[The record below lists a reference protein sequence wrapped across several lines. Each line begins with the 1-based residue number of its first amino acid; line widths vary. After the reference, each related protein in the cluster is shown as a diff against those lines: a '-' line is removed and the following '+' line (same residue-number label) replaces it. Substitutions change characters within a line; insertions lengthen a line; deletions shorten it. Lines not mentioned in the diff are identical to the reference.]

1 MANPSRSTSRWGR
14 PPEGA
19 RACLPH
25 WTALALLAA
34 LLPLPAAAQADP
46 APRQVPEDQ
55 QARAEAPRTLA
66 ILYFENHTGAARYDP
81 LGKGLAEMLITD
93 LSSIPRLRVVERA
106 RLQELEDEVAFSRSA
121 HADEATALAAGR
133 FLSAAYVVTGAM
145 TSDGLDLRV
154 DSRLLRT
161 ETGEVLSTST
171 ARGAQD
177 RFFELQEQVADGLLA
192 GLEMVLSE
200 EEAALLAAERE
211 ANRIDD
217 AETAL
222 AFSQALDLYDRGEYV
237 DALERLA
244 WVSRRAPAS
253 RIVSVTTT
261 RVQED
266 AAEAAVDEGRDR
278 INNLIRGLFRRRGGG
293 D

>member
-1 MANPSRSTSRWGR
+1 MNPCAPLPPARRLRR
-14 PPEGA
+14 PAPH
-19 RACLPH
+19 LPPRLA
-25 WTALALLAA
+25 WAALGLVVA
-34 LLPLPAAAQADP
+34 LLPFPLSAQADP
-46 APRQVPEDQ
+46 APVPPPALTET
-55 QARAEAPRTLA
+55 PRTLA

-93 LSSIPRLRVVERA
+93 LSSISRLRVVERA
-106 RLQELEDEVAFSRSA
+106 RLQELADEVAFSRSA

-133 FLSAAYVVTGAM
+133 FLSASYVVTGAM

-171 ARGAQD
+171 ARGGQD

-222 AFSQALDLYDRGEYV
+222 AFSQALDLYDRGQYV

-244 WVSRRAPAS
+244 FVRRRAPAS

-266 AAEAAVDEGRDR
+266 AAAAAVDEGRDR
-278 INNLIRGLFRRRGGG
+278 VNTLIRGILRRGGG
-293 D
+293 GN

>member
-1 MANPSRSTSRWGR
+1 MTHIAPPAHCR
-14 PPEGA
+14 PLCGSA
-19 RACLPH
+19 RAPGWSSL
-25 WTALALLAA
+25 LLLAA
-34 LLPLPAAAQADP
+34 MIPFPAAAQSDSASV
-46 APRQVPEDQ
+46 ATL
-55 QARAEAPRTLA
+55 ALAEAPRTLA

-93 LSSIPRLRVVERA
+93 LSSISRLRVVERA
-106 RLQELEDEVAFSRSA
+106 RLQELSDEVAFSRSA
-121 HADEATALAAGR
+121 HADEATALAVGR
-133 FLSAAYVVTGAM
+133 FLSAAFVVTGAM

-171 ARGAQD
+171 ARGGQD
-177 RFFELQEQVADGLLA
+177 RFFELQEQVADGLLE
-192 GLEMVLSE
+192 GLELVLSE
-200 EEAALLAAERE
+200 EDAALLAASRE

-222 AFSQALDLYDRGEYV
+222 AFSQALDLYDRGEFL

-253 RIVSVTTT
+253 RLVSVTTAK
-261 RVQED
+261 VQE
-266 AAEAAVDEGRDR
+266 EAAAAAVEEGRDQV
-278 INNLIRGLFRRRGGG
+278 NGLIRRLLRRGGG
-293 D
+293 GG